1 MKNNDSQY
9 RVLRLLPIIIG
20 VLLGAVGGY
29 LYYRYVGCV
38 SGSCAISSNP
48 YNSMLYFSVIGAL
61 VGLIIAPERKKKGT
75 GTDNE

>member
-1 MKNNDSQY
+1 MKNNDNQY
-9 RVLRLLPIIIG
+9 KVLRLLPIIVG

-48 YNSMLYFSVIGAL
+48 YNSMLYFSVVGAL
-61 VGLIIAPERKKKGT
+61 VGLIIAPERHKKGKEKQ
-75 GTDNE
+75 DE